1 MWADSS
7 HASDRDDDRSG
18 DRDDARAAAMCA
30 STQPPPARLTCRPS
44 RRTFPALPDL
54 LRGGSSSEVSA
65 MVTAE
70 AVREIVAAITP
81 FIGENM
87 ARSATRVHCEKLGI
101 AEPEVT
107 PQQVVML
114 ISRLETGLRVFMGRD
129 KANSLMAPLRVKL
142 GGGS

>member
-1 MWADSS
+1 
-7 HASDRDDDRSG
+7 
-18 DRDDARAAAMCA
+18 
-30 STQPPPARLTCRPS
+30 
-44 RRTFPALPDL
+44 
-54 LRGGSSSEVSA
+54 

-101 AEPEVT
+101 AEPDVT
-107 PQQVVML
+107 PQQVAML
-114 ISRLETGLRVFMGRD
+114 ISRLETGLRIFMGRD
-129 KANSLMAPLRVKL
+129 KANSLMGPLRVKL